1 MYDTQFTN
9 VLDRKSTPHCPDLGR
24 PVQRF
29 LTKSI
34 ISIMLALYFMKK
46 MMMIALTSKFHAKE
60 SCLKVISVIQYI
72 LGIVFTRDAKPNRSG
87 SPLDISTKV
96 QV

>member
-1 MYDTQFTN
+1 M
-9 VLDRKSTPHCPDLGR
+9 LKS
-24 PVQRF
+24 
-29 LTKSI
+29 
-34 ISIMLALYFMKK
+34 
-46 MMMIALTSKFHAKE
+46 HAKE